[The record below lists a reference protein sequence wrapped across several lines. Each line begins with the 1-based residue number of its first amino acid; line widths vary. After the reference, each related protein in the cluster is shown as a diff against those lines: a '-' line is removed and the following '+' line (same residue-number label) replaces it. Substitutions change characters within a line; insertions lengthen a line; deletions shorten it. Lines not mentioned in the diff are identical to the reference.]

1 MPKAQVQFLDDS
13 GAVLYSSAA
22 TVDDT
27 FANRF
32 FTAYKSLYG
41 QVPVDPEATPV
52 VMRDM
57 TDDEVYSK
65 WAGGLMVGTI
75 GNIQSTEIQTA
86 VAAIQ
91 PDDINFTPV
100 T

>member
-13 GAVLYSSAA
+13 NNILFSAAA

-27 FANRF
+27 FQTRF
-32 FTAYKSLYG
+32 FNAFRTLYG
-41 QVPVDPEATPV
+41 QVPVDPEAFPV

-57 TDDEVYSK
+57 TDEEVYKK
-65 WAGGLMVGTI
+65 WSGGFMLGTI
-75 GNIQSTEIQTA
+75 GNIKATEKHLA

-91 PDDINFTPV
+91 PTDINFTPV